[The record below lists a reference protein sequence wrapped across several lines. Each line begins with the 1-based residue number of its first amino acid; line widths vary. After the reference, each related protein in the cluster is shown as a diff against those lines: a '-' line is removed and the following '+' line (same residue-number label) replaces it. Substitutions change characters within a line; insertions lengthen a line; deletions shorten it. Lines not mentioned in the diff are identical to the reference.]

1 MPAAYCID
9 YIILQQVIQERIC
22 NMTKTVINNWDKLP
36 VILDLNTVALIFGV
50 TEVTIKKL
58 LYNGE
63 LKGKKLGKKWVFD
76 KEYIKNY
83 AQVQSDKAV

>member
-1 MPAAYCID
+1 
-9 YIILQQVIQERIC
+9 
-22 NMTKTVINNWDKLP
+22 MTKTVINNWDKLP

-83 AQVQSDKAV
+83 AQVQSDKAVWIWIVLKKGKIKSIVMWSRY